1 MCSEMAS
8 STHAPEGRKDGA
20 IMHQRY
26 GVVKVQQYGRWVL
39 LLVNLARWNG
49 AGEVLF
55 EDTCL
60 MDAKLTYEWARHRMA
75 SGLPVE
81 RRHFV

>member
-1 MCSEMAS
+1 MAS
-8 STHAPEGRKDGA
+8 SIHALKGQERSRN
-20 IMHQRY
+20 IMNKRY
-26 GVVKVQQYGRWVL
+26 GVVKVRQYERWTL

-55 EDTCL
+55 EDDSWF
-60 MDAKLTYEWARHRMA
+60 DAKLTYEWARHRMA

>member
-1 MCSEMAS
+1 MN
-8 STHAPEGRKDGA
+8 K
-20 IMHQRY
+20 RY
-26 GVVKVQQYGRWVL
+26 GVVKVQQFL

-55 EDTCL
+55 EDTCF
-60 MDAKLTYEWARHRMA
+60 MDAKLTYEWARHRLA

-81 RRHFV
+81 RRHFA

>member
-1 MCSEMAS
+1 MAS
-8 STHAPEGRKDGA
+8 SIHAPEGRKDGA

-26 GVVKVQQYGRWVL
+26 GVVKSQHHGRWIL

-55 EDTCL
+55 EDTCF
-60 MDAKLTYEWARHRMA
+60 MDAKLTYEWARHRLA

-81 RRHFV
+81 RRHFA

>member
-1 MCSEMAS
+1 MAS
-8 STHAPEGRKDGA
+8 SIHAPEGRKDGA

-26 GVVKVQQYGRWVL
+26 GVVKSQHHGRWIL

-49 AGEVLF
+49 EGEVLF
-55 EDTCL
+55 EDPCF
-60 MDAKLTYEWARHRMA
+60 MDAKLTYEWARHRLA

-81 RRHFV
+81 RRHFA